1 MAPSAQYPL
10 NEMAKGHFGGSQ
22 YVANPLPFFTGLYG
36 QPQAATFQNM
46 PANHGHY
53 DGFNLGAQQHSYY
66 PLNEMAKGHFGG
78 SQYVANPLPFFT
90 GLYGQPQA
98 ATFQNMP

>member
-1 MAPSAQYPL
+1 
-10 NEMAKGHFGGSQ
+10 MAKGHFGGSQ

-53 DGFNLGAQQHSYY
+53 DGFNLGAAQQHNYY
-66 PLNEMAKGHFGG
+66 PTH
-78 SQYVANPLPFFT
+78 
-90 GLYGQPQA
+90 YGQL
-98 ATFQNMP
+98 